1 MPRMGGFIVYWNSS
15 QPKSPLPGPSA
26 PAACWSSSNAGQ
38 SALRGLLFEQS
49 WWKERLS
56 CLDVQPPSV
65 LLHVREDLCTPLVE
79 VVEFRLRTPDGLRL
93 VGLRARRRFGPPP
106 TATLVRVVQ
115 PQDCLEHDMQSLD
128 LNYTDLV
135 VQLPPSHTL
144 EQRVVD
150 LLLTLRY
157 AEQDAAPA
165 SFYPSNADE
174 VAIAAHL
181 HEVGLG

>member
-1 MPRMGGFIVYWNSS
+1 VARIVYWNPS
-15 QPKSPLPGPSA
+15 QPKGPSSG
-26 PAACWSSSNAGQ
+26 PACWNSAAGSSGKAGRG
-38 SALRGLLFEQS
+38 ALQALLFEHT

-56 CLDVQPPSV
+56 CLDSQPPSV
-65 LLHVREDLCTPLVE
+65 LLHVREDLCSPLVE
-79 VVEFRLRTPDGLRL
+79 VVEFRLRAPDGLRL

-106 TATLVRVVQ
+106 QATLVRMVQ
-115 PQDCLEHDMQSLD
+115 PQDCLQHDTRALED
-128 LNYTDLV
+128 NYTDLV
-135 VQLPPSHTL
+135 VQLPPSHSL

-157 AEQDAAPA
+157 AEQDSAPA

-181 HEVGLG
+181 HEAGLG